1 MVARVAINGMG
12 RTGRMFFRACLQD
25 PEHGR
30 DYEVVGINDL
40 ADSKTIAYFVKYD
53 SVHGVLDKPVG
64 HGDSY
69 VEVEGKR
76 YPTFS
81 IDEPARLPWKDLGV
95 DVVAE
100 CTGHF
105 TKRKDAMGHLGAGA
119 GRVVISAPSDD
130 ADVTV
135 VPGVNMGA
143 YDQEKHRV
151 ISAASCTT
159 NCLAPMAKV
168 LLENFGIRRGFMTTV
183 HAYTNDQRVLDL
195 MHKDLRRSR
204 AASLSIIPTTTG
216 AALAIGLVL
225 PQISGKLQGIALRA
239 PVPDGSLV
247 DLTVELQ
254 KSTDKEGINGAFR
267 SASENE
273 LKGILSYTEDPV
285 VSADIVGNPSS
296 CIIDGQETAVIGG
309 TGEFVKV
316 LGWYDNEWGYSN
328 RLLQVVKYVTAQ
340 GGERSGQEAASR

>member
-1 MVARVAINGMG
+1 MATRVAINGMG
-12 RTGRMFFRACLQD
+12 RTGRQFFRACLQD
-25 PEHGR
+25 PDYGR
-30 DYEVVGINDL
+30 LYEIVGINDL
-40 ADSKTIAYFVKYD
+40 AEAKTIAYFVKYD
-53 SVHGVLDKPVG
+53 SVHGTLSKSVS
-64 HGDSY
+64 HGDDY
-69 VEVEGKR
+69 VEVDGKK
-76 YPTFS
+76 YSTFT
-81 IDEPARLPWKDLGV
+81 IDQPDKLPWKELGV

-105 TKRKDAMGHLGAGA
+105 TQRKDSEGHLRAGA
-119 GRVVISAPSDD
+119 GRVVISAPSND

-143 YDQEKHRV
+143 YDHRNHRIV
-151 ISAASCTT
+151 SAASCTT

-216 AALAIGLVL
+216 AALAIGSVL
-225 PQISGKLQGIALRA
+225 PQLAGKMHGIALRV

-247 DLTVELQ
+247 DLVVELE
-254 KSTDKEGINGAFR
+254 KSVTKEAINDAYR
-267 SASENE
+267 RASENR
-273 LKGILSYTEDPV
+273 LKGILTYTEDPI

-296 CIIDGQETAVIGG
+296 CIIDGQETTVIGG

-328 RLLQVVKYVTAQ
+328 RLLEVVKYVTANDR
-340 GGERSGQEAASR
+340 EKSG